1 MYGAELE
8 RAAVEWLAVKEAE
21 GLRPNTVRTY
31 GDHVKIFLNW
41 LAGRELAPFLF
52 ASFFREYGKSHSAA
66 SCRSIYNS
74 TRLFLKGID
83 RVDLAG
89 TMRRPRGE
97 TTPKVVYSE
106 GQLRALFQMLRA
118 DRSPTGL
125 RDYVIVCLLRYCG
138 LRASEVCGI
147 RLDDLLESEE
157 AVFVRGGKSRYARR
171 KVPLVTPTSQVLAAY
186 LGRGRPKLLR
196 RGAYSDHLLLTV
208 DGALLNGNSLR
219 MLLRRLGQRVGY
231 PISAHRFR
239 HTWATVHVRARTNP
253 AAIGYLAGWSP
264 KTLYDMMAT
273 YSHPDLED
281 LRAAQREAFG

>member
-8 RAAVEWLAVKEAE
+8 KAVEEWLVVKEAE
-21 GLRPNTVRTY
+21 GLRPATVRTY
-31 GDHVKIFLNW
+31 SDHIHIMLRW
-41 LAGRELAPFLF
+41 LAGRELVPFLF
-52 ASFFREYGKSHSAA
+52 ASFFRDYAKGHAAA

-74 TRLFLKGID
+74 MRLFLKGID
-83 RVDLAG
+83 RVDLVG

-97 TTPKVVYSE
+97 TSPKVVYSE

-118 DRSPTGL
+118 DRTPTGL
-125 RDYVIVCLLRYCG
+125 RDFAIVCLLRYCG
-138 LRASEVCGI
+138 LRASEVCGL

-171 KVPLVTPTSQVLAAY
+171 KVPLVTPTSQVLAVY

-196 RGAYSDHLLLTV
+196 REAYSDYLFLTV
-208 DGALLNGNSLR
+208 DGVPPTRNTLR

-239 HTWATVHVRARTNP
+239 HTWATAHVRARTNA
-253 AAIGYLAGWSP
+253 AAIGHLAGWSP

-273 YSHPDLED
+273 YGHPDLED
-281 LRAAQREAFG
+281 LREAQRVAFG

>member
-8 RAAVEWLAVKEAE
+8 RAVEEWLAVKEAE
-21 GLRPNTVRTY
+21 GLRPATVRTY
-31 GDHVKIFLNW
+31 SDHVHIFLRW

-52 ASFFREYGKSHSAA
+52 ASFFRDYAKGHAAA
-66 SCRSIYNS
+66 SCTSIYNS
-74 TRLFLKGID
+74 MRLFLKGID
-83 RVDLAG
+83 RIDLAG

-97 TTPKVVYSE
+97 TPPKVVYSE

-118 DRSPTGL
+118 DRTPTGL
-125 RDYVIVCLLRYCG
+125 RDYTIVCLLRYCG
-138 LRASEVCGI
+138 LRASEVCGL
-147 RLDDLLESEE
+147 RLDDLLESED

-171 KVPLVTPTSQVLAAY
+171 KVPLVSPSSSVLAAY

-196 RGAYSDHLLLTV
+196 RKAHSDSLLLTV
-208 DGALLNGNSLR
+208 DGAPLTRNTLR

-239 HTWATVHVRARTNP
+239 HTWATAHVRARTSP

-281 LRAAQREAFG
+281 LREAQREAFG